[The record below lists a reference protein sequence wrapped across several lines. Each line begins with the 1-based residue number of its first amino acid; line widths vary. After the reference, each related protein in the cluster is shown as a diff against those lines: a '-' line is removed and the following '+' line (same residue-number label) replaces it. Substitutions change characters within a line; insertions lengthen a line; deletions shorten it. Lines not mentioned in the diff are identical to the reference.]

1 MTPAPLV
8 AAENDYRDAAK
19 RDPGPVPSATVIIP
33 VYNRPTLLEN
43 VLAGLTAQSSS
54 GFDVIVVDDGSEEN
68 IEGVVDSYTSRLD
81 VRYLRQERDG
91 FGTHRARNLG
101 VASTDSEVVAF
112 VDADCI
118 PGPEWL
124 ERHLEWQRRASNLLV
139 TGSRRHVDVML
150 DPEAVVSGDLLTLP
164 ASDEAIE
171 PDDWRRLIYRRS
183 QRLVYGD
190 EAFRAAIGGNSSVR
204 RSRYLAAGGQSEA
217 FTGWGGEDTE
227 LAWRI
232 WNNGVFVVPE
242 NRAMIYHQRVLD
254 AEDAPEMRAKARAD
268 ALSLLADLIPHRFY
282 RKTLSPFHTVPKV
295 SWVIAVDTEDEARR
309 GWQLASASPPGD
321 AELMLW
327 GNGAERWGTAA
338 ANSPRV
344 GTAGSFGE
352 AIAASRGEIIVVVD
366 GRIGF
371 DHRLLTRMLRRLDE
385 PRASVVRIGYR
396 TSAGRLIRLDDLSD
410 ADAALGR
417 EGLPLF
423 AAMRR
428 RELMKDPD
436 AMDQP
441 GKAWAA
447 AQQRSRVGLLVTDLI
462 DAPSTYDTKSGLPGL
477 RDLRAAGIEE
487 VGRGVKRAVRPT
499 TSPPAEPEIDD
510 QRTGIEYVGL
520 PGQSNLG
527 DDAMLAAIRSL
538 MPWANV
544 DVGVGD
550 PTAVMLGG
558 GTLLNAGSYYRNK
571 MERVDGPDNERILFG
586 TGMRSPEF
594 FGTTERYE
602 DWEPF
607 LRSSLFVGVR
617 GPNTLESLR
626 AWGYEGSAEI
636 IGDPALSLQAPTG
649 VERVDGRV
657 VVSPLFTSGETW
669 GKDDGVVFDGLAT
682 TIGRLVADGRD
693 VVLMTAHPSDDRWAL
708 DIMRKAGHPDLPYL
722 AGYDDL
728 EASLR
733 LIASADLVVGE
744 RLHAVVLAA
753 AMGTPFVAVEYRPK
767 LLDFAASVGREDAV
781 VRTDEMDRL
790 DEVVDLVVARSAE
803 HAAETTAAVGELRKR
818 QADAAESIRVALGG
832 TPP

>member
-8 AAENDYRDAAK
+8 AAENDYRDAMK
-19 RDPGPVPSATVIIP
+19 RDPGPIPSATVIIP
-33 VYNRPTLLEN
+33 VYNRLTLLAN
-43 VLAGLTAQSSS
+43 VLAGLTAQSLS

-68 IEGVVDSYTSRLD
+68 IEQVVDSYASRLD
-81 VRYLRQERDG
+81 VRYLRQQRDG

-118 PGPEWL
+118 PGPEWI
-124 ERHLEWQRRASNLLV
+124 EHHLEWQRRASNLLV

-150 DPEAVVSGDLLTLP
+150 DPEAVASGDLLTIP

-171 PDDWRRLIYRRS
+171 PDDWRRLVYRRS
-183 QRLVYGD
+183 QRLIYGD
-190 EAFRAAIGGNSSVR
+190 EGFRAAIGGNSSLR

-254 AEDAPEMRAKARAD
+254 PEEAPETRAEARAD

-282 RKTLSPFHTVPKV
+282 RKTPSPFLTVPKV
-295 SWVIAVDTEDEARR
+295 SWVIAVDTEHEARR

-321 AELMLW
+321 VELMLW
-327 GNGAERWGTAA
+327 GSGAERWGTASA
-338 ANSPRV
+338 TSPRV

-352 AIAASRGEIIVVVD
+352 AIAASRGEIIAVVD

-385 PRASVVRIGYR
+385 PRTSVVRIGYR
-396 TSAGRLIRLDDLSD
+396 TSSGRLIRLDDLGD

-423 AAMRR
+423 AAIRR

-462 DAPSTYDTKSGLPGL
+462 DAPSTYAAKSGLPGL
-477 RDLRAAGIEE
+477 RDLRAAGIKE
-487 VGRGVKRAVRPT
+487 VGRGVKRVVRPT
-499 TSPPAEPEIDD
+499 ASPPPEPVIDD
-510 QRTGIEYVGL
+510 RRIGIEYVGL

-550 PTAVMLGG
+550 PMVVMLGG

-571 MERVDGPDNERILFG
+571 MERVDGPNNERIVFG

-594 FGTTERYE
+594 FGTTEQYE

-626 AWGYEGSAEI
+626 AWGYEGSVEI
-636 IGDPALSLQAPTG
+636 IGDPALSLRAPTG

-669 GKDDGVVFDGLAT
+669 GKDDGVVFDWFAT
-682 TIGRLVADGRD
+682 TIGRLVAEGRD
-693 VVLMTAHPSDDRWAL
+693 VVMMTAHPNDDRWAL
-708 DIMRKAGHPDLPYL
+708 DVMRKAGHPDLPYL

-733 LIASADLVVGE
+733 LIASADLVIGE

-767 LLDFAASVGREDAV
+767 LRDFAASVGREDAV
-781 VRTDEMDRL
+781 LRTDEMERL

-803 HAAETTAAVGELRKR
+803 HTAETATAVAELRKR